1 MEKAILSRINL
12 QRQDTHIAQEY
23 FDTISDLI
31 DTQEVQALKKC
42 SQHMAT
48 SRFQHS
54 LNVSYYSF
62 IICRK
67 FGLDAYSAARAGLL
81 HDLYYYDWKTDEDRP
96 LEGNHA
102 MIHPGV

>member
-42 SQHMAT
+42 SQHGSLT
-48 SRFQHS
+48 PLFTIDLKHS
-54 LNVSYYSF
+54 
-62 IICRK
+62 
-67 FGLDAYSAARAGLL
+67 A
-81 HDLYYYDWKTDEDRP
+81 
-96 LEGNHA
+96 
-102 MIHPGV
+102 

>member
-54 LNVSYYSF
+54 LNVSYSPS
-62 IICRK
+62 ICLIYHALFRVVI
-67 FGLDAYSAARAGLL
+67 GL
-81 HDLYYYDWKTDEDRP
+81 
-96 LEGNHA
+96 
-102 MIHPGV
+102 

>member
-12 QRQDTHIAQEY
+12 QLQDTHIAQEY

-54 LNVSYYSF
+54 NVSYYSF
-62 IICRK
+62 LICNK
-67 FGLDAYSAARAGLL
+67 FGFMAIVQHAPVYYMIYITMIGKQMRIVLL
-81 HDLYYYDWKTDEDRP
+81 KEIMR
-96 LEGNHA
+96 
-102 MIHPGV
+102 

>member
-62 IICRK
+62 LICRK
-67 FGLDAYSAARAGLL
+67 FGIDAYSAHVPVYYMIYITMIGKQMMSVLL
-81 HDLYYYDWKTDEDRP
+81 KEIMR
-96 LEGNHA
+96 
-102 MIHPGV
+102 

>member
-12 QRQDTHIAQEY
+12 QLQDTHIAQEY

-54 LNVSYYSF
+54 LNVSYYSWYIVIAPSNWSSTIYF
-62 IICRK
+62 SFLSTFDNR
-67 FGLDAYSAARAGLL
+67 G
-81 HDLYYYDWKTDEDRP
+81 
-96 LEGNHA
+96 
-102 MIHPGV
+102 

>member
-12 QRQDTHIAQEY
+12 QLQDTHIAQEY

-31 DTQEVQALKKC
+31 DTQEVQALKNA

-54 LNVSYYSF
+54 LKRF
-62 IICRK
+62 
-67 FGLDAYSAARAGLL
+67 LL
-81 HDLYYYDWKTDEDRP
+81 LLFNLQKIRS
-96 LEGNHA
+96 
-102 MIHPGV
+102 

>member
-12 QRQDTHIAQEY
+12 QLQDTDIAQEY

-42 SQHMAT
+42 SQHLAT

-54 LNVSYYSF
+54 LNVSYYSGSLTPLF
-62 IICRK
+62 TTDLK
-67 FGLDAYSAARAGLL
+67 HSA
-81 HDLYYYDWKTDEDRP
+81 
-96 LEGNHA
+96 
-102 MIHPGV
+102 

>member
-1 MEKAILSRINL
+1 
-12 QRQDTHIAQEY
+12 
-23 FDTISDLI
+23 
-31 DTQEVQALKKC
+31 
-42 SQHMAT
+42 MAT

-81 HDLYYYDWKTDEDRP
+81 HDLYYYDWKQMRIVLLKEIMR
-96 LEGNHA
+96 
-102 MIHPGV
+102 